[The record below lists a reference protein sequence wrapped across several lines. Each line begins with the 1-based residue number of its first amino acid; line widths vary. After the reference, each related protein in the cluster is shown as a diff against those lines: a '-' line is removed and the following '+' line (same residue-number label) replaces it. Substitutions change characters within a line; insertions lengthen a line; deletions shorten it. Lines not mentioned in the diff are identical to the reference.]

1 MKHATW
7 RLVALAAFLAGAREG
22 RADLINGSFETGDF
36 SGWTVGGNAQNGVAI
51 ANTPIPIVPSY
62 KYYGN
67 VYSDNV
73 VNVRTGKYA
82 AFANVSAFSYVD
94 FSLTQTI
101 HVNPNST
108 YNVGFAAGIGVANP
122 WESAGAQAIIDVNGT
137 RIFSDNYPVKS
148 GITRNDFAA
157 VDAKWTAPPNVTSAT
172 VTFYNTGSGDGF
184 VGFSYDD
191 FHFDQVAVA
200 PEPSSVILA
209 GCGAFGLAGFLWRRR
224 TQSAQSPI

>member
-1 MKHATW
+1 MKHATSG
-7 RLVALAAFLAGAREG
+7 LVALAALLAGAGEV

-51 ANTPIPIVPSY
+51 ANTPIPIAPR
-62 KYYGN
+62 N

-82 AFANVSAFSYVD
+82 AFANVSAFNYVD

-108 YNVGFAAGIGVANP
+108 YDVGFAAGIGVANP
-122 WESAGAQAIIDVNGT
+122 WESAGAQAIIDVSGT
-137 RIFSDNYPVKS
+137 RIFSDYYPVKS
-148 GITRNDFAA
+148 GITRKDFAA

-191 FHFDQVAVA
+191 FHFDQVAIA
-200 PEPSSVILA
+200 PEPASVILA

-224 TQSAQSPI
+224 TQSPI